1 MTENDPVEFD
11 ETDDPAPVVVP
22 TVQPEQA
29 ADDGAAEADLNIE
42 GVEGL

>member
-22 TVQPEQA
+22 DPQPEQA
-29 ADDGAAEADLNIE
+29 TDDGATEPDPNIE
-42 GVEGL
+42 GVVGL